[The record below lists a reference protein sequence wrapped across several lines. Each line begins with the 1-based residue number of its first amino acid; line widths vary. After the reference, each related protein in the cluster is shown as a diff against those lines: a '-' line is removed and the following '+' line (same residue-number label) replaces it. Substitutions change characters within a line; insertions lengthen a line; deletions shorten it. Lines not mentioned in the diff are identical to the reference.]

1 MNNVRCAYR
10 KHSKFDRKL
19 SESGTDMSNR
29 KYTSWYSVYYITT
42 EDPLFTQDS
51 TQYKVVEKPDFNKK
65 KTAQQSCKAGCNQ
78 LWSPS
83 LMVKPV
89 ILVEIRVT

>member
-1 MNNVRCAYR
+1 MQS
-10 KHSKFDRKL
+10 KSHSVFL
-19 SESGTDMSNR
+19 LMLMSMGTENSLEEIFIGNR
-29 KYTSWYSVYYITT
+29 EYG
-42 EDPLFTQDS
+42 
-51 TQYKVVEKPDFNKK
+51 KPDFNKK

-83 LMVKPV
+83 LMVKRV